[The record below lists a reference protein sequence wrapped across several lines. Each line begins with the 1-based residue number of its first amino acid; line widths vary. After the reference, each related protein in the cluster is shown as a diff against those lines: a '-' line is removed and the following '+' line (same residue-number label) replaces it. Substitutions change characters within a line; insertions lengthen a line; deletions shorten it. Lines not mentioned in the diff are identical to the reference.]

1 MSYYDTDEIYH
12 QVGDL
17 TKEVMA
23 KFDVIER
30 KLDDLIALRDNEN
43 LIEFHALQLNDRFA
57 SVFRTPSGTFG
68 LLMKEGGKVVG
79 KELFPGKSESYAEN
93 AAENFVHGIKNVWDF
108 YCSRISINISGVN
121 KDLIIDQA
129 TTPQL
134 LINTVVWSPWRIYG
148 KE

>member
-93 AAENFVHGIKNVWDF
+93 AAENFVHGIKNV
-108 YCSRISINISGVN
+108 
-121 KDLIIDQA
+121 
-129 TTPQL
+129 
-134 LINTVVWSPWRIYG
+134 
-148 KE
+148 